1 SSRSSSLCS
10 IVDRIR
16 PSVEALWETDLRQNR
31 EALLQQ
37 AVRANIRSSV
47 VNLRHGSQILE
58 QFIQHDGLR
67 VVGAE
72 YSLETGIVDFYEDLA
87 EEKA

>member
-1 SSRSSSLCS
+1 MLENEINGPLYKVVMKRQDPSNRKEWFIHLLTGPSAISVSKINQLISLFVT
-10 IVDRIR
+10 IIW
-16 PSVEALWETDLRQNR
+16 A
-31 EALLQQ
+31 
-37 AVRANIRSSV
+37 
-47 VNLRHGSQILE
+47 
-58 QFIQHDGLR
+58 GLFWYAR